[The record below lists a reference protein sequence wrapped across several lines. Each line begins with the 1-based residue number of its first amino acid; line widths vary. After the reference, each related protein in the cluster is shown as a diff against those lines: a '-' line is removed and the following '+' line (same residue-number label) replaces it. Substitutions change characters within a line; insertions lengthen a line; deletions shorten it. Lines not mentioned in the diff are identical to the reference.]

1 MYIIVNVHINK
12 KAHMKF
18 KNFKDLL
25 EESLTA
31 QQIAELELKAHQELR
46 AARRFVIEVPDEYHR
61 LVKIKAA
68 EKNISIRAWI
78 SRAIK
83 AELEKEKQYE

>member
-1 MYIIVNVHINK
+1 
-12 KAHMKF
+12 MKL
-18 KNFKDLL
+18 KNFKDLQ
-25 EESLTA
+25 EEALTN
-31 QQIAELELKAHQELR
+31 QQIAEERLAAHER
-46 AARRFVIEVPDEYHR
+46 KTAKRFVIEVPDEYHR